1 MQNLVKTSDNKVVK
15 MINNTLKGYTMTTL
29 ISSQQKENLIQIGL
43 WDSVLELYEHCLEDI
58 QLYGYCANEEKFK
71 RMVLDGEEILLTI
84 KINEKNELVR
94 VCLKF
99 K

>member
-1 MQNLVKTSDNKVVK
+1 

-29 ISSQQKENLIQIGL
+29 ISSQQKENLIKIGL

-58 QLYGYCANEEKFK
+58 QLYGYCENSEKIMK
-71 RMVLDGEEILLTI
+71 RNLDGEEVLIAI
-84 KINEKNELVR
+84 KINKNNELFKVFI
-94 VCLKF
+94 KF